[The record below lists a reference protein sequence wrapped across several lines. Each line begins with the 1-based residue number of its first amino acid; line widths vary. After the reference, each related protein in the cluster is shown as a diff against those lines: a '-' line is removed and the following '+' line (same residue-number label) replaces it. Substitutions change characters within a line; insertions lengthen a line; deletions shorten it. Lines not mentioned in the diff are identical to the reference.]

1 MPVAGQSDDGVR
13 SRLTPGEKE
22 QHHDRTTSLREHP
35 MRALLLGAR
44 GAVGTVIHRELER
57 ADHTVTAASR
67 AEAGGVRIDLRGDL
81 ASLAA
86 LAAGHD
92 VVINA
97 SGIERPELA
106 TATARTP
113 LVDISATGSYLAAL
127 RDAAR
132 GPVVLGAGLAPGL
145 TTVLA
150 AALDTRPHDQI
161 DVLVM
166 LGSGEKHGPA
176 AVAWTAGL
184 VGTDIHLPPD
194 TGRVRNFRTS
204 LRAEGPDGR
213 TRRYLR
219 ADFPDHILLAPTGA
233 PVIRSYLTLGSAA
246 MTASLELVGRLP
258 ALRGVLSIAPHVGS
272 DDWHVVARNR
282 RTGERRHAAG
292 SGQSEA
298 TGRLTALAA
307 VRVAGSAHGA
317 VTMADLVSAGEARV
331 LLA

>member
-1 MPVAGQSDDGVR
+1 M
-13 SRLTPGEKE
+13 K
-22 QHHDRTTSLREHP
+22 
-35 MRALLLGAR
+35 ALLLGAR
-44 GAVGTVIHRELER
+44 GAVGTVIRRELEL
-57 ADHTVTAASR
+57 AGHTVTAASR
-67 AEAGGVRIDLRGDL
+67 AEAGGVRLDLRGEL
-81 ASLAA
+81 APFTA
-86 LAAGHD
+86 LAADHD

-106 TATARTP
+106 TAAARTP

-150 AALDTRPHDQI
+150 AALDTRPHDEI

-184 VGTDIHLPPD
+184 VGADIHLPPD
-194 TGRVRNFRTS
+194 TGKVRNFRTS
-204 LRAEGPDGR
+204 VRAEGPDGR

-233 PVIRSYLTLGSAA
+233 PVIRSYLTLGSAV
-246 MTASLELVGRLP
+246 MTASLDLVGRLP
-258 ALRGVLSIAPHVGS
+258 VLRGVLSIAPHVGS
-272 DDWHVVARNR
+272 DDWHVVTRNR
-282 RTGERRHAAG
+282 RTGERREAAG

-307 VRVAGSAHGA
+307 VRIAGSTHGA
-317 VTMADLVSAGEARV
+317 VTMADLVSADEVTSLLSSSARPSIV
-331 LLA
+331 GR

>member
-1 MPVAGQSDDGVR
+1 
-13 SRLTPGEKE
+13 
-22 QHHDRTTSLREHP
+22 

-44 GAVGTVIHRELER
+44 GAVGTVIRRELER
-57 ADHTVTAASR
+57 DGHVVTAASR

-81 ASLAA
+81 APLGTIAA
-86 LAAGHD
+86 HHD

-97 SGIERPELA
+97 SGIERAELA
-106 TATARTP
+106 AATGRTP

-127 RDAAR
+127 RASAR

-150 AALDTRPHDQI
+150 AALESRPHDQI

-184 VGTDIHLPPD
+184 VGTDVHLPPE
-194 TGRVRNFRTS
+194 GGEVRNFRTS

-219 ADFPDHILLAPTGA
+219 ADFPDHILLAPSGA

-246 MTASLELVGRLP
+246 MTASLDLVGRLP
-258 ALRGVLSIAPHVGS
+258 ALRGALSIAPHVGS
-272 DDWHVVARNR
+272 DAWHVVARNR
-282 RTGERRHAAG
+282 RTGERRQAAG
-292 SGQSEA
+292 AGQSEA

-307 VRVAGSAHGA
+307 VRIAGSTGGA
-317 VTMADLVSAGEARV
+317 VTMAELVSVEEAQAAV
-331 LLA
+331 SV